1 MKNKKFVSFFLV
13 AAALLYASTPVLA
26 ASKDSFSKTI
36 NFKAENEQEN
46 IPDFDKEIVKDGQKY
61 TLSGVSVRTLKKTPQ
76 KEVQYLTKEV
86 ETVVGA
92 QEEYAPPEELQD
104 NNFLYHLSH
113 VEQEP
118 ISTPGEGQLVTG
130 FVDYQYPIQQS
141 DVPKTKAISTT
152 DPATG
157 ETIQVTAEL
166 KNLVQQGG
174 GWKPNYIDIKFYNMD
189 ADYFEWNGI
198 QIEGN
203 QEQPLQ
209 GYEQELLASVGA
221 DRNTSRVIRTYWTS
235 DVYTDENGETCRNA
249 RADIEQYVNYYRA
262 NYEKRLDKNEVR
274 YVAAYRAEQ
283 TVESQTSFIYERA
296 ATAKYEKDDNKIV
309 KYIMAGAGILI
320 FVAIVV
326 AILYVIAKKK
336 KETGEKMNSLYV
348 KGLSVLTASGTGG
361 SDPISKFFNIVLELI
376 APISDQ
382 ITVIATIVMLVSGLL
397 FMIPLPQQ
405 FKRKAGGFLFFLF
418 VGGLIVAGAAQYA
431 AYIESKMSF

>member
-1 MKNKKFVSFFLV
+1 MKNKKIISFFVV
-13 AAALLYASTPVLA
+13 AAALLTASTPVLA
-26 ASKDSFSKTI
+26 AENNIYTKTV

-46 IPDFDKEIVKDGQKY
+46 IPDFNKEIIKDGQKY
-61 TLSGVSVRTLKKTPQ
+61 SLSGVSVRTLKKTPQ

-86 ETVVGA
+86 ETVVDA
-92 QEEYAPPEELQD
+92 QEEYAPPDELQD
-104 NNFLYHLSH
+104 NNFLYHLSN
-113 VEQEP
+113 VVQEP

-130 FVDYQYPIQQS
+130 FVDYQYPIKQA
-141 DVPKTKAISTT
+141 DVPKTKVISTT
-152 DPATG
+152 SPVTG
-157 ETIQVTAEL
+157 ETIEVTADF

-221 DRNTSRVIRTYWTS
+221 NRDTSRVIRTYWTS

-262 NYEKRLDKNEVR
+262 NYEKILDKKEVR
-274 YVAAYRAEQ
+274 YVATYQTEQ

-296 ATAKYEKDDNKIV
+296 ATARYEKVDNEIV

-320 FVAIVV
+320 FVAIII

-336 KETGEKMNSLYV
+336 KKQEK
-348 KGLSVLTASGTGG
+348 K
-361 SDPISKFFNIVLELI
+361 
-376 APISDQ
+376 
-382 ITVIATIVMLVSGLL
+382 
-397 FMIPLPQQ
+397 
-405 FKRKAGGFLFFLF
+405 
-418 VGGLIVAGAAQYA
+418 
-431 AYIESKMSF
+431 

>member
-1 MKNKKFVSFFLV
+1 MVYKKYTFCKKIKEESSVKNKNFVSFFLV

-92 QEEYAPPEELQD
+92 QEEYAPPEELQN

-203 QEQPLQ
+203 PEQPLQ

-262 NYEKRLDKNEVR
+262 NYEKRLDKKEVR
-274 YVAAYRAEQ
+274 YVASYQAEQ
-283 TVESQTSFIYERA
+283 TVESQTSFIYERS
-296 ATAKYEKDDNKIV
+296 ATARYVKDDNKV
-309 KYIMAGAGILI
+309 AKYIMAGAGILI
-320 FVAIVV
+320 LVAIVI
-326 AILYVIAKKK
+326 AILYVVSKKK
-336 KETGEKMNSLYV
+336 RNR
-348 KGLSVLTASGTGG
+348 
-361 SDPISKFFNIVLELI
+361 
-376 APISDQ
+376 
-382 ITVIATIVMLVSGLL
+382 
-397 FMIPLPQQ
+397 
-405 FKRKAGGFLFFLF
+405 RKNG
-418 VGGLIVAGAAQYA
+418 
-431 AYIESKMSF
+431 

>member
-1 MKNKKFVSFFLV
+1 MVYKKYTFCKKFKEESSVKNKKFVSFFLV

-92 QEEYAPPEELQD
+92 QEEYAPPDELQD
-104 NNFLYHLSH
+104 NDILYSLSH
-113 VEQEP
+113 VVQEP
-118 ISTPGEGQLVTG
+118 ISTPGEGQLV
-130 FVDYQYPIQQS
+130 
-141 DVPKTKAISTT
+141 
-152 DPATG
+152 
-157 ETIQVTAEL
+157 
-166 KNLVQQGG
+166 
-174 GWKPNYIDIKFYNMD
+174 
-189 ADYFEWNGI
+189 
-198 QIEGN
+198 
-203 QEQPLQ
+203 
-209 GYEQELLASVGA
+209 
-221 DRNTSRVIRTYWTS
+221 
-235 DVYTDENGETCRNA
+235 TCRNA

-320 FVAIVV
+320 FVAIVI

-336 KETGEKMNSLYV
+336 KKQEK
-348 KGLSVLTASGTGG
+348 K
-361 SDPISKFFNIVLELI
+361 
-376 APISDQ
+376 
-382 ITVIATIVMLVSGLL
+382 
-397 FMIPLPQQ
+397 
-405 FKRKAGGFLFFLF
+405 
-418 VGGLIVAGAAQYA
+418 
-431 AYIESKMSF
+431 

>member
-1 MKNKKFVSFFLV
+1 MVYKKYTFCKKFKEESSVKNKKFVSFFLV

-46 IPDFDKEIVKDGQKY
+46 IPDFDKEIIRDGQKY

-76 KEVQYLTKEV
+76 EEVQYLTKEV
-86 ETVVGA
+86 EKVVGA
-92 QEEYAPPEELQD
+92 QEEYAPPDELQD
-104 NNFLYHLSH
+104 NDILYSLSH
-113 VEQEP
+113 VVQEP

-274 YVAAYRAEQ
+274 YVADYRAEQ

-336 KETGEKMNSLYV
+336 RNR
-348 KGLSVLTASGTGG
+348 
-361 SDPISKFFNIVLELI
+361 
-376 APISDQ
+376 
-382 ITVIATIVMLVSGLL
+382 
-397 FMIPLPQQ
+397 
-405 FKRKAGGFLFFLF
+405 RKNG
-418 VGGLIVAGAAQYA
+418 
-431 AYIESKMSF
+431 

>member
-1 MKNKKFVSFFLV
+1 MPS
-13 AAALLYASTPVLA
+13 SSP
-26 ASKDSFSKTI
+26 
-36 NFKAENEQEN
+36 
-46 IPDFDKEIVKDGQKY
+46 
-61 TLSGVSVRTLKKTPQ
+61 
-76 KEVQYLTKEV
+76 KEV

-92 QEEYAPPEELQD
+92 QEEYAPPDELQD
-104 NNFLYHLSH
+104 NDILYSLSH
-113 VEQEP
+113 VVQEP

-203 QEQPLQ
+203 PEQPLQ

-336 KETGEKMNSLYV
+336 KKQEK
-348 KGLSVLTASGTGG
+348 K
-361 SDPISKFFNIVLELI
+361 
-376 APISDQ
+376 
-382 ITVIATIVMLVSGLL
+382 
-397 FMIPLPQQ
+397 
-405 FKRKAGGFLFFLF
+405 
-418 VGGLIVAGAAQYA
+418 
-431 AYIESKMSF
+431 

>member
-1 MKNKKFVSFFLV
+1 MVYKKYTFCKKFKEESSVKNKKFVSFFLV

-46 IPDFDKEIVKDGQKY
+46 IPDFDKEIIKDGQKY

-283 TVESQTSFIYERA
+283 TVESQTSFIYERT

-336 KETGEKMNSLYV
+336 KKQEK
-348 KGLSVLTASGTGG
+348 K
-361 SDPISKFFNIVLELI
+361 
-376 APISDQ
+376 
-382 ITVIATIVMLVSGLL
+382 
-397 FMIPLPQQ
+397 
-405 FKRKAGGFLFFLF
+405 
-418 VGGLIVAGAAQYA
+418 
-431 AYIESKMSF
+431 